1 MENSRDRD
9 ALYEE
14 LSSTIKFQINKLQ
27 MIAPEMKEHVH
38 SVPKI
43 AKQIAKKLNLNEE
56 GIKFCIKCAYLHDVG
71 KLFIPLELLEKKDK
85 LNFFEKRKMREHTL
99 KGYELCMSTASLTS
113 YANGARSHHENE
125 RGNGYPDGLTKGSI
139 PLEAEIIKV
148 SDIYDTVCLRRE
160 YKPELSRVE
169 ALSIIQKEVSK
180 KLINTQVFNA
190 LLEVVEDELREE
202 VIEAEDNQ
210 EFEKREKAQ
219 QEMIEIMRLRK

>member
-1 MENSRDRD
+1 
-9 ALYEE
+9 
-14 LSSTIKFQINKLQ
+14 
-27 MIAPEMKEHVH
+27 MKE
-38 SVPKI
+38 I
-43 AKQIAKKLNLNEE
+43 
-56 GIKFCIKCAYLHDVG
+56 
-71 KLFIPLELLEKKDK
+71 
-85 LNFFEKRKMREHTL
+85 
-99 KGYELCMSTASLTS
+99 
-113 YANGARSHHENE
+113 
-125 RGNGYPDGLTKGSI
+125 KGSI

-148 SDIYDTVCLRRE
+148 ADIYDTVRLRRE

-202 VIEAEDNQ
+202 VIEADENQ

>member
-1 MENSRDRD
+1 
-9 ALYEE
+9 
-14 LSSTIKFQINKLQ
+14 
-27 MIAPEMKEHVH
+27 MKE
-38 SVPKI
+38 I
-43 AKQIAKKLNLNEE
+43 
-56 GIKFCIKCAYLHDVG
+56 
-71 KLFIPLELLEKKDK
+71 
-85 LNFFEKRKMREHTL
+85 
-99 KGYELCMSTASLTS
+99 
-113 YANGARSHHENE
+113 
-125 RGNGYPDGLTKGSI
+125 KGSI

-148 SDIYDTVCLRRE
+148 ADIYDTVRLRRE

-202 VIEAEDNQ
+202 VIEAEENQ